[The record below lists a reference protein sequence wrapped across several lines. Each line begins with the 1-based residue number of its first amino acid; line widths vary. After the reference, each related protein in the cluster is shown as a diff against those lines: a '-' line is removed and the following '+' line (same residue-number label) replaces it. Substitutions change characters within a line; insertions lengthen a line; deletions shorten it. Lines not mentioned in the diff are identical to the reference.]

1 MSATASVLFCRIRG
15 AIAALPLGDVVE
27 TMRPLPIEPL
37 AGVPSFVVGLAVV
50 RGAPLPVLDVGALL
64 LGGASPAWTRF
75 VTVRTKRADVVLAVE
90 DVLGVGSLADAALR
104 DLPPLT
110 KSSDADV
117 VAAVGARDHELL
129 FVLDSVRLI
138 PDSVWDRMATVKQ

>member
-1 MSATASVLFCRIRG
+1 
-15 AIAALPLGDVVE
+15 VV
-27 TMRPLPIEPL
+27 
-37 AGVPSFVVGLAVV
+37 
-50 RGAPLPVLDVGALL
+50 DVGALL
-64 LGGASPAWTRF
+64 LGGESPAWTRF

-110 KSSDADV
+110 KSSHAESV
-117 VAAVGARDHELL
+117 TAVGARDHDLL

-138 PDSVWDRMATVKQ
+138 PESLWDRMATAKR